1 MSLLLDSN
9 SLTLPKTAFSQDLI
23 ATEFPS
29 IMLISP
35 KYKSLSFAL
44 DGFIKKMRLIIMFSP
59 NSSLALVMHKEA
71 ISEKAII
78 YFFLT
83 LMSS

>member
-44 DGFIKKMRLIIMFSP
+44 DGFIKKMRL
-59 NSSLALVMHKEA
+59 ED
-71 ISEKAII
+71 
-78 YFFLT
+78 
-83 LMSS
+83 